1 MSPKSIRFNIK
12 DFDAGMAKGGFESAQ
27 DMVDYLLRNYVQ
39 GEDVKLNAIK
49 TGQDLPQ
56 KSVESVI
63 SPQKQLS
70 KAEMFKM
77 MREGKI

>member
-1 MSPKSIRFNIK
+1 
-12 DFDAGMAKGGFESAQ
+12 
-27 DMVDYLLRNYVQ
+27 MVDCLLRNYVQ

-63 SPQKQLS
+63 SSQKQLS

-77 MREGKI
+77 MREGKM